1 MNVSKL
7 VEIYYVVDEFLIK
20 FMPYME
26 KKFLTTSERKPTR
39 TCSLT
44 LSEIMTILIA
54 FHVIGFRNFK
64 MYYLHLQ
71 QFHASEF
78 RNLVSYTR
86 FIALVQRTVV
96 PFYFFSQSLSKTKT
110 GCYFMDSTAIKV
122 CNTKRAYAHK
132 VFKSIATKGKT
143 TTGWFYGMKLHLIV
157 NDLGEVMNFSL
168 TTGKANDRWPV
179 ENLCKNLIG
188 KVFADK
194 GYLSK
199 ELFENLMEK
208 GIKLITQI
216 RKNMKNAF
224 MPLWDKLII
233 RKRSI
238 IETIIDQLKNI
249 SQVEHS
255 RHRSIPNFFVN
266 LIAGITA
273 YGLKEKK
280 PSISIINITGLQ

>member
-7 VEIYYVVDEFLIK
+7 VEIYYAVDEFLIK

-26 KKFLTTSERKPTR
+26 SHLLPTSDRKPTR
-39 TCSLT
+39 TCSLI
-44 LSEIMTILIA
+44 LSEIVTILIA

-64 MYYLHLQ
+64 LYYIHLQ
-71 QFHASEF
+71 QFHSNDF
-78 RNLVSYTR
+78 CKLVSYSR
-86 FIALVQRTVV
+86 FISLVQRTVV
-96 PFYFFSQSLSKTKT
+96 PFYFFSQSLSKTRT

-122 CNTKRAYAHK
+122 CNIKRAYAHK
-132 VFKSIATKGKT
+132 VFKTIASKGKT
-143 TTGWFYGMKLHLIV
+143 TTGWFYGIKLNLIV
-157 NDLGEVMNFSL
+157 NDLGEIMNFSL
-168 TTGKANDRWPV
+168 TTGKSNDRWPV

-199 ELFENLMEK
+199 ELFEKLMGK
-208 GIKLITQI
+208 GIELITQI

-224 MPLWDKLII
+224 MPIWDRLML

-249 SQVEHS
+249 SQIEHS
-255 RHRSIPNFFVN
+255 RHRSIPNFIVN

-273 YGLKEKK
+273 YSLKEKK
-280 PSISIINITGLQ
+280 PAIDNIYTTGLQ